1 MGHLKN
7 IHKAA
12 FRELTD
18 DGSTKITDSLPS
30 TSFKSIKEPT
40 KEADRSD
47 ALKEP
52 ENKTVGPPKRQKTI
66 QASFEGIYA
75 FSANG
80 DKTIKINN
88 ALVYMVCKD
97 NQPFT
102 IVENEG
108 FRNFLKVIEPRY
120 KLPNKTT
127 LTRWVDDKYAA
138 LSGIIREKLSG
149 IENLTLTTDMWSES
163 MSMRSFLGVTAHFG
177 VGSELFSI
185 TLGVSQSNERHTSQH
200 IAEMLL
206 NTCDEWS
213 IDKDQISA
221 VVTDNAPNMVKAVEL
236 AFGKKHIPCFAHIL
250 NLVAQNSIEQCKPLR
265 ELISKVKDVVTWF
278 KQSNIASNELRK
290 STSDETKL
298 IQQVPTRWNS
308 TYYMIERFIDL
319 REIVNNIIIRHK
331 NAPAMLHASELAH
344 LSSVL
349 QVLRPIE
356 AATEEV
362 SGDKYCTSSKVIPLI
377 HCLVLKIKPL
387 SFDDSIAKELQS
399 LVLKEIQKRMGVI
412 ENVTPLAIAT
422 VLDPRFKKMH
432 FTDPLACSAA
442 VGKIKDLMKAA
453 AHNTTKDSES
463 SELSD
468 KNEDNYSLWED
479 HHKLV
484 HKSWKLSKADDTIS
498 DELAIYLRCPV
509 GRLTENPLEIWKDLE
524 IQLPQLK
531 PIAYKYLTMVGT
543 YQDAM
548 ARQPPPRTQ
557 QQRRPQQRR
566 NNNAGRVPPPVA
578 TTETPPKDEP
588 LYEGSISA

>member
-30 TSFKSIKEPT
+30 TSFKSIKELT

-108 FRNFLKVIEPRY
+108 FRNLLKVIEPRY
-120 KLPNKTT
+120 KLPHKTT

-163 MSMRSFLGVTAHFG
+163 MSMRSFLGVTAHFL
-177 VGSELFSI
+177 V
-185 TLGVSQSNERHTSQH
+185 
-200 IAEMLL
+200 
-206 NTCDEWS
+206 
-213 IDKDQISA
+213 
-221 VVTDNAPNMVKAVEL
+221 L
-236 AFGKKHIPCFAHIL
+236 A
-250 NLVAQNSIEQCKPLR
+250 
-265 ELISKVKDVVTWF
+265 
-278 KQSNIASNELRK
+278 
-290 STSDETKL
+290 
-298 IQQVPTRWNS
+298 VPTRWNS
-308 TYYMIERFIDL
+308 TYYMIERFIEL

-356 AATEEV
+356 AATKEV
-362 SGDKYCTSSKVIPLI
+362 S
-377 HCLVLKIKPL
+377 
-387 SFDDSIAKELQS
+387 
-399 LVLKEIQKRMGVI
+399 
-412 ENVTPLAIAT
+412 AT

-468 KNEDNYSLWED
+468 KNENNYSLWED

-543 YQDAM
+543 SVPSE
-548 ARQPPPRTQ
+548 RLFSKSGPN
-557 QQRRPQQRR
+557 R
-566 NNNAGRVPPPVA
+566 N
-578 TTETPPKDEP
+578 
-588 LYEGSISA
+588 SAEK